1 MSGRQNGAAN
11 LKCRHDVEPC
21 LTISSHKLA
30 LSFGCAGKGLGGV
43 GRHCF
48 YLALLIGLSCLCSR
62 LLNHPVRQ
70 ENCRVIPVDSTSAA
84 AARRR

>member
-1 MSGRQNGAAN
+1 MLCRQNGAAN
-11 LKCRHDVEPC
+11 LKCRHDVECC
-21 LTISSHKLA
+21 LATSSRKLG
-30 LSFGCAGKGLGGV
+30 LSFGCAGKGLSGV

-48 YLALLIGLSCLCSR
+48 YLALPDRLSCLCSR

-70 ENCRVIPVDSTSAA
+70 ENSRVIPVGSTSAA